1 MATRA
6 ATPRAAGSPL
16 PGDVR
21 FMNAVASFVFVL
33 AALVLAAAAIGWLTR
48 LPVFSLRAIAVQGEL
63 SRSSVA
69 TVRANAAPRLR
80 GNFFSLDL
88 GACRAAF
95 ESVPWVRR
103 AVVRRVWPNRLA
115 VTLEEHRPAAVWEGA
130 EGNDRL
136 VNQQGEVFEANLGDV
151 EDEALPRLSGPAGSA
166 AQMLAMHDSLVPVFA
181 AMDAEIEA
189 LHLSGRGSWR
199 AELDSGATVELGRGD
214 PAEVVARAD
223 RFAHTLAQVT
233 DRFQR
238 PLKHADLRHADGYAV
253 RLEGVTTTAAAA
265 AAAPARKKR

>member
-1 MATRA
+1 MAARA
-6 ATPRAAGSPL
+6 ATLRPTGSPL

-21 FMNAVASFVFVL
+21 FMNAVASFVFVVG
-33 AALVLAAAAIGWLTR
+33 ALVLAAAAIGWLTR
-48 LPVFSLRAIAVQGEL
+48 LPVFSLRAIVVQGEL
-63 SRSSVA
+63 ARSSVA

-88 GACRAAF
+88 GATRAAF

-115 VTLEEHRPAAVWEGA
+115 VTLEEHRPAAVWEGK

-151 EDEALPRLSGPAGSA
+151 EDEVLPRLSGPPGSA
-166 AQMLAMHDSLVPVFA
+166 ALMLAMQRSLGPVFETI
-181 AMDAEIEA
+181 DAEIET
-189 LHLSGRGSWR
+189 LRLSGGGSWR

-223 RFAHTLAQVT
+223 RFAQTLDQVT
-233 DRFQR
+233 GRYQR
-238 PLKHADLRHADGYAV
+238 ALKHADLRHLDGYAV
-253 RLEGVTTTAAAA
+253 RLEGVTTTAAAS
-265 AAAPARKKR
+265 APVRKR